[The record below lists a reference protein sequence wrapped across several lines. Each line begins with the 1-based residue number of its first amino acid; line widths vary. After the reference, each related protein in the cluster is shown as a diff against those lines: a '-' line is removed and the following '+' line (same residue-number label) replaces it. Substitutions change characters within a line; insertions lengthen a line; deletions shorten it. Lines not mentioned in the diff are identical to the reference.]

1 MVVVAATCRYLLPF
15 FTFKM
20 IFFLL
25 FFVFLFTFWTEN
37 MHPWIFNAF
46 KDYTYHVQNVIYILF
61 YRECEPKNEF
71 VCICMLAFMWPYAM
85 HAMPCHATLCPACV
99 GVHIFVRYK
108 LEHKYRMQNVSLLVN
123 LYIFVCR
130 KSQLIHKCK
139 HKHKHKCTYH
149 TWFVVQCVNTQTL
162 HSMRMQMQML
172 NAQIGLDGFEKVR
185 RKFSQRFIICI
196 QFKIAANRISNFA
209 FKFDK
214 NCSQQNENKW
224 IWNKNVEKFSSNNS
238 SSFNCVK
245 LQHSM
250 DFQRKRFRKFP
261 LWNRFLIIKH
271 EFPIPK
277 LNQNSFEDIK
287 ATIPNFGPPT
297 LY

>member
-1 MVVVAATCRYLLPF
+1 MC
-15 FTFKM
+15 KM
-20 IFFLL
+20 L
-25 FFVFLFTFWTEN
+25 F
-37 MHPWIFNAF
+37 
-46 KDYTYHVQNVIYILF
+46 IYSFIVSVSQRMSL
-61 YRECEPKNEF
+61 
-71 VCICMLAFMWPYAM
+71 YAYACLHSCDRM
-85 HAMPCHATLCPACV
+85 QCMPCHATLCPACV

-196 QFKIAANRISNFA
+196 LQFKIAANRISNFA
-209 FKFDK
+209 IKFD
-214 NCSQQNENKW
+214 
-224 IWNKNVEKFSSNNS
+224 
-238 SSFNCVK
+238 
-245 LQHSM
+245 
-250 DFQRKRFRKFP
+250 
-261 LWNRFLIIKH
+261 
-271 EFPIPK
+271 
-277 LNQNSFEDIK
+277 
-287 ATIPNFGPPT
+287 
-297 LY
+297 

>member
-1 MVVVAATCRYLLPF
+1 MYVHSSMCLWLLLLQLADICCHFSRLKWF
-15 FTFKM
+15 F
-20 IFFLL
+20 FFSFSS
-25 FFVFLFTFWTEN
+25 FFSRF
-37 MHPWIFNAF
+37 
-46 KDYTYHVQNVIYILF
+46 
-61 YRECEPKNEF
+61 EPKICIHEYLMLSRIIRIMCKMLF
-71 VCICMLAFMWPYAM
+71 IYSFIVSVSQRMSLYACICMLSFMWPYAM

-209 FKFDK
+209 FKFDRIAANK
-214 NCSQQNENKW
+214 TKTNEFETKTLESFHQIIQAVLIALSYSTQW
-224 IWNKNVEKFSSNNS
+224 I
-238 SSFNCVK
+238 FNGRD
-245 LQHSM
+245 SG
-250 DFQRKRFRKFP
+250 
-261 LWNRFLIIKH
+261 NFLCEIG
-271 EFPIPK
+271 FW
-277 LNQNSFEDIK
+277 
-287 ATIPNFGPPT
+287 
-297 LY
+297 